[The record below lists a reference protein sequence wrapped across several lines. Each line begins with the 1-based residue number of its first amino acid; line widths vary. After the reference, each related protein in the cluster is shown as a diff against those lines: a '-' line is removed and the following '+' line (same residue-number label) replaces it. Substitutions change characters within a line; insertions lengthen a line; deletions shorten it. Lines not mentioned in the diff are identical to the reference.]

1 MATKRQK
8 RLHRLVEVAA
18 HIWNHAI
25 AVHRTYYRLFGKHL
39 PKARLQAHLAKLKHV
54 RWPHWAELNSQAVQQ
69 VADRIE
75 AGYQLFFEA
84 RKTGRKGVRPPTF
97 RKRAKFRS
105 FTLKQTGW
113 KLGEGGRLHVQGH
126 AYRFHQSRPIQGD
139 IKTVTLKRDAL
150 GAFWVIFSCDNVPVP
165 ESKAATGKSA
175 GFDFGL
181 KSFLTGN
188 DGTRIESPQFLKSA
202 LRQLRRTNRAVSRKQ
217 KGSNGRRKAVQN
229 LARVHRRVANLR
241 DNWQWQEANRLVAGH
256 DNLVFETLILAGMK
270 ARWGRKVS
278 DYAFSAFI
286 NKTAWLAAKNGRKFI
301 QIDRFELTTKK
312 CSCCGH
318 IQPLT
323 LEVRRWSCVACLA
336 IHDRD
341 QNAAVNILEAGR
353 GLWRE
358 GAVRPAPQAALVNN
372 AESHRL

>member
-69 VADRIE
+69 VADR
-75 AGYQLFFEA
+75 
-84 RKTGRKGVRPPTF
+84 
-97 RKRAKFRS
+97 
-105 FTLKQTGW
+105 
-113 KLGEGGRLHVQGH
+113 
-126 AYRFHQSRPIQGD
+126 
-139 IKTVTLKRDAL
+139 
-150 GAFWVIFSCDNVPVP
+150 
-165 ESKAATGKSA
+165 
-175 GFDFGL
+175 
-181 KSFLTGN
+181 
-188 DGTRIESPQFLKSA
+188 
-202 LRQLRRTNRAVSRKQ
+202 
-217 KGSNGRRKAVQN
+217 
-229 LARVHRRVANLR
+229 
-241 DNWQWQEANRLVAGH
+241 LVAGH
-256 DNLVFETLILAGMK
+256 DNLVFETLSMAGMK

-323 LEVRRWSCVACLA
+323 LEVRRWSCVACMA